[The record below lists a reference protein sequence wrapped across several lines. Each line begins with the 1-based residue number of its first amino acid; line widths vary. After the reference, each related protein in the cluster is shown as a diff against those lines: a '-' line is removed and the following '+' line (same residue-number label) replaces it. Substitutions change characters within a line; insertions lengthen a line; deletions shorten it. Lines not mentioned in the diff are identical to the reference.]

1 MKPQKEDSNILQYK
15 QRKHLNIG
23 LVIFGIIFIYLI
35 ATIVMY
41 LTTPH
46 ITIYEVREG
55 SILNDTAYTGLVI
68 RDEMVVYSEGEG
80 YINYFANDKSKVRV
94 GSKIYALSD
103 RELEM
108 PAESSADTSLTKE
121 QQRMLLTKMHA
132 FNESFQENAYADTYV
147 FKNEIVY
154 SLRVLSNG
162 NYQEQ
167 IEGLLASNTYNYNSF
182 SSQEDGVVVWN
193 VDGMEDLTIDQVT
206 AEHLSKA
213 NYSEPEILNNTKIQ
227 SGTPVYKLLTGEK
240 WTVIIEIDSDI
251 NEQLKERKYV
261 KVHFDK
267 DDQSMWADLEIKT
280 VNGHYLAYLSFDDCI
295 RYVGDRFL
303 DIELILEDE
312 TGLKIPKSA
321 VTEKDFFIVPLSYIT
336 QGGNTK
342 KDGVLRQSV
351 NKKGEKITE
360 FLAIDIYY
368 QGNEMAYL
376 DPNAFDEG
384 DILLKPDSSE
394 TYPLSETRSLKGAY
408 NINKGYVVFKQ
419 IKILCENE
427 EYYIVE
433 AGSSYGL
440 SNYDHIVLDASVA
453 KENDV
458 VF

>member
-46 ITIYEVREG
+46 ITVYEVREG

-68 RDEMVVYSEGEG
+68 RNETVVYSEGEG
-80 YINYFANDKSKVRV
+80 YINYFVNDKSKVRV
-94 GSKIYALSD
+94 GSKIYMLSD
-103 RELEM
+103 QKLEM
-108 PAESSADTSLTKE
+108 PENTSGDTALTKE
-121 QQRMLLTKMHA
+121 QQRMMLTKMHA
-132 FNESFQENAYADTYV
+132 FNESFQENAYADTYT
-147 FKNEIVY
+147 FKNEIIY

-167 IEGLLASNTYNYNSF
+167 LEVFLANNTYNYNSF
-182 SSQEDGVVVWN
+182 SSQNDGVVVWN
-193 VDGMEDLTIDQVT
+193 VDGMEDLTIEQVT

-213 NYSEPEILNNTKIQ
+213 NYTEPEILNNTKIQ

-267 DDQSMWADLEIKT
+267 DDQSMWADFEIRT

-295 RYVGDRFL
+295 RYAGDRFV

-336 QGGNTK
+336 EGGNTK
-342 KDGVLRQSV
+342 RKGVLRQSA
-351 NKKGEKITE
+351 NKDGEKVTE
-360 FLAIDIYY
+360 FLAVDIFY
-368 QGNEMAYL
+368 QDEEMAYL
-376 DPNAFDEG
+376 DPNAFNEG
-384 DILLKPDSSE
+384 DILLKPDSAE
-394 TYPLSETRSLKGAY
+394 TYPLSETRGLMGAY

-440 SNYDHIVLDASVA
+440 SNYDHIVLDASAA